1 MEFTRRQV
9 LLGTLVATGGALVTG
24 CGAAGGPAP
33 GGTAAGDG
41 FPVTIDHKL
50 GTTTIEGPPQ
60 RVAVIGYTDHDAV
73 LALGVAPVGVRYW
86 YGSETDV
93 IQPWADAA
101 AQALNAAPVIL
112 NMESVEPEKIAALG
126 PDLIIGIY
134 ADLDAQ
140 NYPVVSRVAPTVG
153 PGQGFNDYGT
163 PWQDQ
168 MRLVGQ
174 ALGRSGEAEQLVG
187 DLEARFTAAREANP
201 QWEGRTVAVATR
213 AADSFSVF
221 ASQDPRARFFTAL
234 GFVTPPRYDVLAGDN
249 FFVELSFEQ
258 VSELDQDLVV
268 WDQLSFTPG
277 GRATV
282 ENDRLASRLPAMQEG
297 RALYLEGATEL
308 AFAWQTVLSLPAVL
322 DTVVPQLE
330 RALPR
335 S

>member
-1 MEFTRRQV
+1 MGFTRRQV
-9 LLGTLVATGGALVTG
+9 LLGTLAAAGGALVAG
-24 CGAAGGPAP
+24 CGGDDGADP

-41 FPVTIDHKL
+41 FPVTLEHKL
-50 GTTTIEGPPQ
+50 GTTTIESPPQ

-101 AQALNAAPVIL
+101 AQAVAAAPAIVD
-112 NMESVEPEKIAALG
+112 MESVEPEKIAALS

-134 ADLDAQ
+134 SDLDAQ
-140 NYPVVSRVAPTVG
+140 NYPIVSRVAPAIG
-153 PGQGFNDYGT
+153 PGKGFHDYGT

-168 MRLVGQ
+168 TRLIGQ
-174 ALGRSGEAEQLVG
+174 ALGKPDEAGKLVG

-213 AADSFSVF
+213 AADGYSVF
-221 ASQDPRARFFTAL
+221 SSQDPRARFFTSL
-234 GFVTPPRYDVLAGDN
+234 GFVIPPRYDELAGEN
-249 FFVELSFEQ
+249 FYVELSFEQ
-258 VSELDQDLVV
+258 ASELDHDLVV

-282 ENDRLASRLPAMQEG
+282 ENDRLASRLPAMQQG
-297 RALYLEGATEL
+297 RALYLEGTTEL
-308 AFAWQTVLSLPAVL
+308 AFAWQTVLSLPSVL

-330 RALPR
+330 RALPK